1 MMAYLRLLRPKQ
13 WSKNLLVFAAILFTN
28 QLRDMHAMS
37 HTLMAFIA
45 MCFVSST
52 VYILNDLQDVEK
64 DQAHPRK
71 RLRPIASGQV
81 SRAAAA
87 ALAALIFVIGV
98 VLLALVG
105 RMALVVVGIY
115 IVLQVVYNLAA
126 KNMPVLDVFII
137 GTGFVLRAML
147 GAAAIGR
154 EISVWLL
161 LCTAGLALL
170 LGFAKRRHEFILQGD
185 NRTASRASLAGYSR
199 QALDALV
206 VMAATGAALCYAIYA
221 LESPTAKKYP
231 ALFITTLFVYY
242 GICRYVLIVFADDE
256 GGEPETLLFKDRHI
270 LASVLLFILSAI
282 IALSV
287 VKIPLVE
294 VSQFG
299 GVR

>member
-28 QLRDMHAMS
+28 KLTDMHALS
-37 HTLMAFIA
+37 LTLMAFFG

-52 VYILNDLQDVEK
+52 AYILNDLQDVEK
-64 DQAHPRK
+64 DRAHPRK

-81 SRAAAA
+81 SKGAAMALA
-87 ALAALIFVIGV
+87 VVTFALAA

-105 RMALVVVGIY
+105 PKALAVVGLY
-115 IVLQVVYNLAA
+115 ILLQVFYNLAG
-126 KNMPVLDVFII
+126 KRMPVMDVFII
-137 GTGFVLRAML
+137 GTGFVLRAVL

-161 LCTAGLALL
+161 LCTGGLALL

-185 NRTASRASLAGYSR
+185 NRSASRASLAGYSR

-206 VMAATGAALCYAIYA
+206 VMTATGAALCYAIYA
-221 LESPTAKKYP
+221 LESPTAQKYP
-231 ALFITTLFVYY
+231 ALFITILFVYY
-242 GICRYVLIVFADDE
+242 GICRYVLIVFANDE
-256 GGEPETLLFKDRHI
+256 GGEPETLLFKDKHI
-270 LASVLLFILSAI
+270 LASVVLFVVSAI
-282 IALSV
+282 VALSV

-294 VSQFG
+294 ISQFG